1 MTVECWFK
9 TTDTNNQKL
18 YTTLLGRN
26 VSGGVSSTSQFSIY
40 MLSTG
45 EIGWGLTNA
54 ADTGSFH
61 TTTATY
67 KDALWHHVACTYNST
82 SGTKII
88 YVDGVLSRTDA
99 VPGGFGLLSNN
110 STVKLVFGSD
120 AHTIDYGSSLA
131 QFRGYLSD
139 IRIWNVVRSAADISN
154 NFRQRLIG
162 NETGLVGYWEL
173 NQGYGTGWGSYSTA
187 LDNTSNRANGTLLNM
202 GSTPSGSWVLS
213 NLYFQPRF
221 STLTL
226 GPKNGVYPQT
236 DISFSFIDP
245 SSNSRGDFT
254 YAISSG
260 AVATISNGAAT
271 TKTVFSTSG
280 SNLVTTL
287 SLFEF
292 PEIASLASW
301 QIDLSFTVTGGTG
314 TWRALIG
321 DMYNEINSGGWGMWV
336 SAYTPPKIH
345 WSWQSG
351 TVTPDTITVNLNT
364 PYVLTAA
371 QTGGVI
377 TMTLQNLSGTYNTI
391 AAVTDT
397 TSSISNLVALYNF
410 DSNANDSS
418 TNGNNLTNVNTVT
431 YNLIDNIRGSGA
443 ASFNGSN
450 YFERANDGRFSPDNF
465 TVSFWIKPVS
475 GSTYQSIVTCRN
487 GFNLTGWMIY
497 INGNNNLEFITGN
510 GGSVWSYGSEDIY
523 SGIGTI
529 NTWVHIAFTMTKS
542 TNTVVAYINGSMK
555 ITFTRLYSN
564 NTAYPLRIGAGADFT
579 PAELFVR
586 NGTLIDDFRFYNKVL
601 SASEIRTIVSPV
613 SSLVAS
619 YNFDS
624 NANDSSVNGNTLTNV
639 GSVTYNTTDYKRG
652 TAAASFNGSNY
663 FEISNN
669 GRFSPDTFTVAL
681 WIKPASHTSYQSIA
695 SCRGSSPWRGWMMYI
710 GPSTAGSNLEIWSS
724 TDGSNFTGQTSVISN
739 FGTLN
744 IWVHVA
750 FTLNKS
756 TSALVVYMNGIV
768 VTTTTLGYTNNT
780 GTTLRIG
787 AGANEQSALFNLV
800 NGSLIDDFRFYNKVL
815 IPSEIN
821 SLVSESSYSSSF
833 SMGGNVIG
841 KGPVTI
847 GGWRLNSGEN
857 FPGTISYVNVS
868 VPTNQRVVTIAS
880 STGETP
886 ATITATQAGF
896 LDFASGT
903 KTASLT
909 VTAITP
915 TFSTSFANITKTV
928 NESPFSLDVPVS
940 NSIGAFSFT
949 SSNTAVATINP
960 ATVINALQ
968 FNGTTNFIDFGSNI
982 TELGKAS
989 FTIECWVK
997 TSGTSMGL
1005 LNCQDSDTLWESG
1018 EKSLYIDSAGL
1029 PTFVGFGNDWIYS
1042 TRAIN
1047 DNAWHHIAVTW
1058 AYSGSGTSGTS
1069 NMYIDGIQRS
1079 AAALSFIGNNTSY
1092 LRVPYN
1098 SALIIGTADF
1108 TIEWY
1113 QYQTDNN
1120 GAPRI
1125 FEFNNNRSPGVSLE
1139 GGRFYWWSA
1148 FSTNN
1153 SAAITFKNTWVHFA
1167 VVRIS
1172 GTITIYRNGSSIL
1185 TFSDTTNYTTS
1196 SDLII
1201 GCQANISE
1209 YASLT
1214 SFGGQLRY
1222 FHFLK
1227 GIGKYTGTFTP
1238 VTTSQTATVNTV
1250 LLIDNNVFSGTLGST
1265 VINNNVTL
1273 SSLSTYAAN
1282 NNNTGTFVFGKPS
1295 YSESVNF
1302 FNGAVCELRIW
1313 NVARSA
1319 ADIYQNYRR
1328 MLVGDETGLVA
1339 YNRFNQGTAG
1349 GTNTGVTTVT
1359 NNDLNGGFT
1368 GTLSGTFALTG
1379 TSSNWVSGLSIR
1391 PTNDVNVVG
1400 AGTTTITATQQAI
1413 GDYASLSTTATLT
1426 VSKFAS
1432 TLGALSILSKTLS
1445 DPPFILTAPTSTISS
1460 IISPIS
1466 TITST
1471 ASLIVPPP
1479 DIRELIY
1486 GSSWTKRGED
1496 IDGEFPDDNSGF
1508 SVTISADGNVIAVG
1522 GRNNDGS
1529 GNDLPNAFYLRTGGS
1544 NWRDFVPLLTANS
1557 TTNLLGWGP
1566 DAQFNDVN
1574 VAPQNEIA
1582 KQFAY
1587 FAGYWLNR
1595 TRASSGQSYSI
1606 PAFTSGGSVGTFT
1619 FTATSNYPVTSY
1631 TGNLTG
1637 YNTTTYTLTAQSD
1650 GNTAGQNVAYNSNIG
1665 HVRVY
1670 RYNSTKIAAQF
1681 DQSLSGFGPIGW
1693 DRVGGDID
1701 GESAGDYSG
1710 TSVSLSANGN
1720 IIAIGAYLNGA
1731 TGANAGHVRVYK
1743 FNSSKTT
1750 ANTLGPAGWD
1760 KLGGD
1765 IDGEAAGDQSGGN
1778 GWDSKSVSISADG
1791 TTVAIAAFVNDG
1803 NGIDSGQVRVYKY
1816 NSGKV
1821 SADGLG
1827 PAGWDKLGGDI
1838 DGEATNDQ
1846 SGYAIGLSADG
1857 TIVAIGAYGND
1868 GAGDSAGHVRV
1879 YKYTPTKTLAVT
1891 VQTDLSFGPI
1901 GWNRLGADID
1911 GEFASDRSGTGIG
1924 ISADGTIVAIG
1935 AHFQASNTGHVRV
1948 YKYTPSKT
1956 VAVTLQTDLSFGPIG
1971 WNRLGADIDGEG
1983 AGDFAGACISLS
1995 ADGTVVAIGAN
2006 ENDGFASDAG
2016 HVRVYKYTPS
2026 KTVAVTSQSD
2036 ISFGPIGWNRLGLDI
2051 DGEAA
2056 NDRSGQSVA
2065 LSSDGTTLV
2074 IGSRFN
2080 DGTSG
2085 STTDNRGHARVYN
2098 ISTTNALTYTSS
2110 NSSIADVCG
2119 NILLI
2124 KGVNGISTITA
2135 SQTGNTINGRL
2146 DVSGTSYTLQYNPF
2160 SYTSSNT
2167 SVATVTTYGTVSIV
2181 GSGTSTI
2188 TATQPETL
2196 SYESRNVTAPLT
2208 VSSLITPTITNFN
2221 AITKIIGDA
2230 SFNLVDP
2237 SSNSVGAFTYA
2248 SSNGAVATILGR
2260 VVTIVGA
2267 GTSTITASQDASG
2280 VYGIG
2285 SSTALLTITAPTLTN
2300 FNTITKTFGDA
2311 SFNLVDP
2318 SSNSVLDFTYSSSNT
2333 QVATIVG
2340 RVVTIIGPG
2349 TSTITAIQGGSTITA
2364 SLIVAFGNLSSIS
2377 TKILDGPFVLPTPI
2391 SNVVTTYGSTWNKV
2405 GSDIAGN
2412 VTGDESGTSLSISAD
2427 GTVVAIGA
2435 RSNTSNRG
2443 TVRVYKYNNVSWT
2456 QMGSDINGEASSDYS
2471 GQSVSLSANGTIVAI
2486 GANYNDGDSNL
2497 RPDSGHVRIYEFNGS
2512 SWVQRGGDIDGEA
2525 SADQSGISVS
2535 LSEDGTVVAIGA
2547 IMNDGSGNLL
2557 SNSGHVRVYK
2567 YNSSK
2572 SASQLTNQDLSTFGP
2587 VGWDRLGADIDGE
2600 AVDDQSGFSVSI
2612 SANGTILAIGAIFND
2627 GTSGTVNTG
2636 DNRGHVRVYKYNSTK
2651 TNPQLTNQGLST
2663 YGPAGWDR
2671 LGSDIDGEAATDQ
2684 TGFSVSL
2691 SSDGSTVAV
2700 GSPFY
2705 DAGGVSNAGRV
2716 RVFAWNGSSWV
2727 QRGGNINGVNISENL
2742 GDSVSLSADGMNLSV
2757 SSFMKVV
2764 NYNYNLTTT
2773 TWSQIGSNITVSN
2786 TNISIIKN
2794 VLVYNPLVYLDGTN
2808 TSSYNGS
2815 TWTNLGSLG
2824 GNISVSASSMN
2835 LSSFYSALSPYL
2847 SEFKNSNF
2855 YEYTLDGSDFYISD
2869 GGGDMYDGGNY
2880 SQVRV
2885 DNNNSGNLSYS
2896 QTTATTTTLNG
2907 KSVDIISLG
2916 YTRPLTML
2924 AFCSQRANF
2933 GMAKYGNIGA
2943 DGGGSQSSS
2952 NVYTGS
2958 VVNGYTV
2965 YAWVRVIYNAWDPSV
2980 GDLYFVLGNS
2990 STIFYN
2996 STMNTYAD
3004 ASTDGGTSYMTMDCE
3019 KAVAGTILL
3028 SKPSGTFI
3036 TVEDCQAV
3044 LTNLTSRAPNPNTG
3058 TLTFDANDN
3067 GGAFIFNGSTTT
3079 ATLNVPSTTLTSLTY
3094 VAVVKTTGLTM
3105 GWASVLDFGNDNL
3118 LFGTSANVI
3127 NFYNPTV
3134 NSGFTLTA
3142 GVWYFIAVTIAT
3154 NGNIVFYVNGVSV
3167 YSSTG
3172 TAITRTNTVWGIGH
3186 GVSNSELWN
3195 GRISSLAIYNR
3206 DLTGLEIASLYNSYE
3221 IYKVSISSQGN
3232 IIAIGAREYDG
3243 TTGTSTNIGATRIYK
3258 IDTAGNYTYAINNT
3272 AIADICGNIVL
3283 PKSVGSTTL
3292 TVTQSASGANTSK
3305 STTIPFR
3312 ISNITPTLS
3321 NFNALTKNM
3330 GSSPF
3335 ILDDPYS
3342 NSIGTFTYTSSNTA
3356 VATLVTTNTTINA
3369 LHFDGVNDTVVLSSY
3384 PALNSTNQLT
3394 LEGWIY
3400 ITSYTKTVITLN
3412 GNSGIDILSDGK
3424 ISTWVYL
3431 VGSGWFNLVSDS
3443 SVPLNSWV
3451 YIAVVKNDGGF
3462 NKMYINNTL
3471 VKNVADTTSGL
3482 FGSCIGASFAANA
3495 QSASGYSN
3503 ISISEFR
3510 VWSIARTFNQLISNF
3525 NRQISSSESGL
3536 VIYYKFNQGT
3546 ANGTNTGL
3554 TTLTDS
3560 TSNNYHGTLQGFGLS
3575 GTTSNWITGIT
3586 RTSTTV
3592 SIVGVG
3598 TTTLT
3603 ATQAASAQYSDA
3615 SINTVLTVNSG
3626 TPTISDFA
3634 TLNTF
3639 NVGYSIN
3646 PLILV
3651 KPTSN
3656 SDGAFT
3662 YSINVDASNIATVLG
3677 SVVTLKA
3684 VGTATITATQEASG
3698 NYTSGSTSA
3707 ILTISLGTPILLRNA
3722 PYSSANITKNYG
3734 DGQFTLV
3741 ASSDSS
3747 GAILYSS
3754 NTPSVA
3760 SINSSTG
3767 VVTVGV
3773 LGTATITVSQAA
3785 TNKYNAPSNITWVV
3799 DVSRGNIPMT
3809 GMPSTLS
3816 VNITAVPFTLTA
3828 TGGNGAAITYSSNN
3842 TAVASVSDISGVVTL
3857 KAPGTV
3863 SIIATQQATALYN
3876 STTLATVV
3884 TVVGGG
3890 SLLAGQVVST
3900 SRNFSGMDLS
3910 GVSFAGSTISNISF
3924 VGASIAYGNLSGA
3937 IIVNTDFT
3945 NTNIYGANIT
3955 NVSFTQIQKI
3965 QLLKNPNNR
3974 NISGIQLTEVS
3985 GNTISPLVPQNSQL
3999 LNVENFGNL
4008 SFKIVLPFTSPSP
4021 TTLLANSTISDVSG
4035 AFYMPI
4041 NDNEYFQINN
4051 VKYYV
4056 SNSLV
4061 KNYSTNETV
4070 ELVASEG
4077 KYFKVY
4083 AGSFAGVQVDL
4094 NTFTVKNVGLGNLM
4108 QSNFNR
4114 LFILDLSSGL
4124 LTGSNGYSFTN
4135 NTFRIP
4141 YLAWD
4146 FDNYEYDIELQIT
4159 TNYTGVAPWSN
4170 LYWSIN
4176 SDDSGGTRYYNTYQ
4190 DVLANGTGV
4199 SGINNSAY
4207 VHNLQSSNN
4216 IIQHYCRMK
4225 LYKVGDLFTSS
4236 FATQLPKLVLDST
4249 TTSTALTGSTTSG
4262 DVTSGWTSRSMST
4275 YTNSTTYNACTV
4287 DFYVNGSGWTT
4298 NSQCYYRLKQRTR

>member
-1 MTVECWFK
+1 M
-9 TTDTNNQKL
+9 
-18 YTTLLGRN
+18 
-26 VSGGVSSTSQFSIY
+26 
-40 MLSTG
+40 
-45 EIGWGLTNA
+45 
-54 ADTGSFH
+54 
-61 TTTATY
+61 
-67 KDALWHHVACTYNST
+67 
-82 SGTKII
+82 
-88 YVDGVLSRTDA
+88 
-99 VPGGFGLLSNN
+99 
-110 STVKLVFGSD
+110 
-120 AHTIDYGSSLA
+120 
-131 QFRGYLSD
+131 
-139 IRIWNVVRSAADISN
+139 RSAADISN

-162 NETGLVGYWEL
+162 NETGLLGYWEL
-173 NQGYGTGWGSYSTA
+173 NQGNGTGWGSYSTA
-187 LDNTSNRANGTLLNM
+187 LDNTGNRSHGTLVGFSN
-202 GSTPSGSWVLS
+202 PSANWVLS
-213 NLYFQPRF
+213 GLSFSPRI
-221 STLTL
+221 SNITL
-226 GPKNGVYPQT
+226 GPKNGVYSFI
-236 DISFSFIDP
+236 DSSFSFIDP
-245 SSNSRGDFT
+245 SSNSQGDFT

-336 SAYTPPKIH
+336 SGWSGYTRIH

-391 AAVTDT
+391 ATVTDT

-418 TNGNNLTNVNTVT
+418 TNGNHLTNVSTVT
-431 YNLIDNIRGSGA
+431 YNVIDNIRGSGA

-465 TVSFWIKPVS
+465 TVAFWIKPVS

-510 GGSVWSYGSEDIY
+510 EGSVWSYGYDDIY
-523 SGIGTI
+523 SGIGSI
-529 NTWVHIAFTMTKS
+529 NTWVHIAFTVTKS
-542 TNTVVAYINGSMK
+542 TNTVVAYINGIFK

-601 SASEIRTIVSPV
+601 SASEISTIVSPV

-681 WIKPASHTSYQSIA
+681 WIKPASHTGYQSIA

-756 TSALVVYMNGIV
+756 TSALVVYMNGHV

-833 SMGGNVIG
+833 STGGNVIG

-857 FPGTISYVNVS
+857 LPGTISYVNVS
-868 VPTNQRVVTIAS
+868 VPTNQRVVTLAS
-880 STGETP
+880 STGGTP
-886 ATITATQAGF
+886 ATITGTQAYF
-896 LDFASGT
+896 SEFSTGT

-909 VTAITP
+909 V
-915 TFSTSFANITKTV
+915 
-928 NESPFSLDVPVS
+928 
-940 NSIGAFSFT
+940 
-949 SSNTAVATINP
+949 
-960 ATVINALQ
+960 
-968 FNGTTNFIDFGSNI
+968 
-982 TELGKAS
+982 
-989 FTIECWVK
+989 
-997 TSGTSMGL
+997 
-1005 LNCQDSDTLWESG
+1005 
-1018 EKSLYIDSAGL
+1018 
-1029 PTFVGFGNDWIYS
+1029 
-1042 TRAIN
+1042 
-1047 DNAWHHIAVTW
+1047 
-1058 AYSGSGTSGTS
+1058 
-1069 NMYIDGIQRS
+1069 
-1079 AAALSFIGNNTSY
+1079 
-1092 LRVPYN
+1092 
-1098 SALIIGTADF
+1098 
-1108 TIEWY
+1108 
-1113 QYQTDNN
+1113 
-1120 GAPRI
+1120 
-1125 FEFNNNRSPGVSLE
+1125 GVS
-1139 GGRFYWWSA
+1139 
-1148 FSTNN
+1148 
-1153 SAAITFKNTWVHFA
+1153 
-1167 VVRIS
+1167 
-1172 GTITIYRNGSSIL
+1172 TI
-1185 TFSDTTNYTTS
+1185 
-1196 SDLII
+1196 
-1201 GCQANISE
+1201 
-1209 YASLT
+1209 
-1214 SFGGQLRY
+1214 
-1222 FHFLK
+1222 
-1227 GIGKYTGTFTP
+1227 
-1238 VTTSQTATVNTV
+1238 
-1250 LLIDNNVFSGTLGST
+1250 
-1265 VINNNVTL
+1265 
-1273 SSLSTYAAN
+1273 
-1282 NNNTGTFVFGKPS
+1282 
-1295 YSESVNF
+1295 
-1302 FNGAVCELRIW
+1302 
-1313 NVARSA
+1313 
-1319 ADIYQNYRR
+1319 
-1328 MLVGDETGLVA
+1328 
-1339 YNRFNQGTAG
+1339 
-1349 GTNTGVTTVT
+1349 
-1359 NNDLNGGFT
+1359 
-1368 GTLSGTFALTG
+1368 
-1379 TSSNWVSGLSIR
+1379 
-1391 PTNDVNVVG
+1391 
-1400 AGTTTITATQQAI
+1400 
-1413 GDYASLSTTATLT
+1413 
-1426 VSKFAS
+1426 
-1432 TLGALSILSKTLS
+1432 
-1445 DPPFILTAPTSTISS
+1445 
-1460 IISPIS
+1460 
-1466 TITST
+1466 
-1471 ASLIVPPP
+1471 
-1479 DIRELIY
+1479 
-1486 GSSWTKRGED
+1486 
-1496 IDGEFPDDNSGF
+1496 
-1508 SVTISADGNVIAVG
+1508 
-1522 GRNNDGS
+1522 
-1529 GNDLPNAFYLRTGGS
+1529 
-1544 NWRDFVPLLTANS
+1544 
-1557 TTNLLGWGP
+1557 
-1566 DAQFNDVN
+1566 
-1574 VAPQNEIA
+1574 
-1582 KQFAY
+1582 
-1587 FAGYWLNR
+1587 
-1595 TRASSGQSYSI
+1595 
-1606 PAFTSGGSVGTFT
+1606 
-1619 FTATSNYPVTSY
+1619 
-1631 TGNLTG
+1631 
-1637 YNTTTYTLTAQSD
+1637 
-1650 GNTAGQNVAYNSNIG
+1650 
-1665 HVRVY
+1665 
-1670 RYNSTKIAAQF
+1670 
-1681 DQSLSGFGPIGW
+1681 
-1693 DRVGGDID
+1693 
-1701 GESAGDYSG
+1701 
-1710 TSVSLSANGN
+1710 
-1720 IIAIGAYLNGA
+1720 
-1731 TGANAGHVRVYK
+1731 
-1743 FNSSKTT
+1743 
-1750 ANTLGPAGWD
+1750 
-1760 KLGGD
+1760 
-1765 IDGEAAGDQSGGN
+1765 
-1778 GWDSKSVSISADG
+1778 
-1791 TTVAIAAFVNDG
+1791 
-1803 NGIDSGQVRVYKY
+1803 
-1816 NSGKV
+1816 
-1821 SADGLG
+1821 
-1827 PAGWDKLGGDI
+1827 
-1838 DGEATNDQ
+1838 
-1846 SGYAIGLSADG
+1846 
-1857 TIVAIGAYGND
+1857 
-1868 GAGDSAGHVRV
+1868 
-1879 YKYTPTKTLAVT
+1879 
-1891 VQTDLSFGPI
+1891 
-1901 GWNRLGADID
+1901 
-1911 GEFASDRSGTGIG
+1911 
-1924 ISADGTIVAIG
+1924 
-1935 AHFQASNTGHVRV
+1935 
-1948 YKYTPSKT
+1948 
-1956 VAVTLQTDLSFGPIG
+1956 
-1971 WNRLGADIDGEG
+1971 
-1983 AGDFAGACISLS
+1983 
-1995 ADGTVVAIGAN
+1995 
-2006 ENDGFASDAG
+2006 
-2016 HVRVYKYTPS
+2016 
-2026 KTVAVTSQSD
+2026 
-2036 ISFGPIGWNRLGLDI
+2036 
-2051 DGEAA
+2051 
-2056 NDRSGQSVA
+2056 
-2065 LSSDGTTLV
+2065 
-2074 IGSRFN
+2074 
-2080 DGTSG
+2080 
-2085 STTDNRGHARVYN
+2085 
-2098 ISTTNALTYTSS
+2098 
-2110 NSSIADVCG
+2110 
-2119 NILLI
+2119 
-2124 KGVNGISTITA
+2124 
-2135 SQTGNTINGRL
+2135 
-2146 DVSGTSYTLQYNPF
+2146 
-2160 SYTSSNT
+2160 
-2167 SVATVTTYGTVSIV
+2167 
-2181 GSGTSTI
+2181 
-2188 TATQPETL
+2188 
-2196 SYESRNVTAPLT
+2196 
-2208 VSSLITPTITNFN
+2208 
-2221 AITKIIGDA
+2221 
-2230 SFNLVDP
+2230 
-2237 SSNSVGAFTYA
+2237 
-2248 SSNGAVATILGR
+2248 
-2260 VVTIVGA
+2260 
-2267 GTSTITASQDASG
+2267 
-2280 VYGIG
+2280 
-2285 SSTALLTITAPTLTN
+2285 LTN

-2405 GSDIAGN
+2405 GSDIVGN

-2525 SADQSGISVS
+2525 SSDQSGISVS

-2727 QRGGNINGVNISENL
+2727 QRGGNINGLNISENL

-2773 TWSQIGSNITVSN
+2773 TWTQIGTNITGNTITNVS
-2786 TNISIIKN
+2786 IVKN
-2794 VLVYNPLVYLDGTN
+2794 SLNYSPLVYLDGTN

-2847 SEFKNSNF
+2847 SELKNYNF

-2880 SQVRV
+2880 TQVRV

-2896 QTTATTTTLNG
+2896 QTTATSTTLNG

-3028 SKPSGTFI
+3028 SKPGGTFI

-3094 VAVVKTTGLTM
+3094 VAVVKTTGSNM
-3105 GWASVLDFGNDNL
+3105 GWATVIDFGNDNL

-3154 NGNIVFYVNGVSV
+3154 NGNIVFYVNGVSI
-3167 YSSTG
+3167 YSSAG
-3172 TAITRTNTVWGIGH
+3172 TAINRTNSVWGIGH
-3186 GVSNSELWN
+3186 GVPNSELWS
-3195 GRISSLAIYNR
+3195 GRISSIAIYNR
-3206 DLTGLEIASLYNSYE
+3206 ELTSAEIISLYNSYE

-3232 IIAIGAREYDG
+3232 ILAIGAREYDG

-3283 PKSVGSTTL
+3283 PKSTGSTTL
-3292 TVTQSASGANTSK
+3292 TVTQSASDTNTSK
-3305 STTIPFR
+3305 SATIPFR

-3321 NFNALTKNM
+3321 NFNAIIKNL
-3330 GSSPF
+3330 GNSPF

-3384 PALNSTNQLT
+3384 PALNSTNKLT
-3394 LEGWIY
+3394 IESWVY
-3400 ITSYTKTVITLN
+3400 ITSYTNTKCIITLN
-3412 GNSGIDILSDGK
+3412 NNSTLEILSDGK
-3424 ISTWVYL
+3424 VSFWVYL
-3431 VGSGWFNLVSDS
+3431 VGSGWLNLVSDS

-3451 YIAVVKNDGGF
+3451 YIAVVKNDDGF

-3482 FGSCIGASFAANA
+3482 FGSCIGASIAANA
-3495 QSASGYSN
+3495 LGSSVYSN

-3510 VWSIARTFNQLISNF
+3510 VWSVARTFDQLRSNF
-3525 NRQISSSESGL
+3525 NKQISSSESGL
-3536 VIYYKFNQGT
+3536 VIYYKFNQGA

-3592 SIVGVG
+3592 SIVGLG
-3598 TTTLT
+3598 TSTLI
-3603 ATQAASAQYSDA
+3603 ATQAESRQYSDA

-3626 TPTISDFA
+3626 IPIISDFA

-3639 NVGYSIN
+3639 NVSYSIS

-3662 YSINVDASNIATVLG
+3662 YSINVDASNIASVVG

-3842 TAVASVSDISGVVTL
+3842 TALASVSDISGVVTL

-4094 NTFTVKNVGLGNLM
+4094 NTFTVKDVGLGSLM

-4159 TNYTGVAPWSN
+4159 TNYTGVAPWVN

-4190 DVLANGTGV
+4190 DVLATGTGV

-4225 LYKVGDLFTSS
+4225 LYKVGDLFTTS